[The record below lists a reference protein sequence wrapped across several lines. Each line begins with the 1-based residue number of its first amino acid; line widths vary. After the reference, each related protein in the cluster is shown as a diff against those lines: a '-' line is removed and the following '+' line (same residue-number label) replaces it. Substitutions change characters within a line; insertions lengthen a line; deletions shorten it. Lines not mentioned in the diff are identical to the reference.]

1 MPRRARTLMT
11 VVRACGVLVL
21 TCCSSPSPPA
31 GGGGAVRKAPG
42 MSFLSASGG
51 V

>member
-1 MPRRARTLMT
+1 MT

-21 TCCSSPSPPA
+21 PAAAHPPRPL
-31 GGGGAVRKAPG
+31 VV
-42 MSFLSASGG
+42 G

>member
-21 TCCSSPSPPA
+21 PAAAHPPRPL
-31 GGGGAVRKAPG
+31 VV
-42 MSFLSASGG
+42 G